1 MTPELTDKLISKY
14 PDQFKNLKGIEC
26 DDGWYKILDKLFY
39 IVTNRLDY
47 KNRLNEPL
55 DFGWTQLKEKFGSL
69 RAYCHGS
76 DDYIK
81 GAIEMAESVSCM
93 TCEVTGEKGKLRKKK
108 IDEAGEIVPAWLK
121 TLCDSEAQ
129 KQGYVL

>member
-1 MTPELTDKLISKY
+1 MTPELTDNLLSKY
-14 PDQFKNLKGIEC
+14 PEQFKNLKGIEC
-26 DDGWYKILDKLFY
+26 DDGWHKLLDKLFY
-39 IVTNRLDY
+39 IITNHLDY

-55 DFGWTQLKEKFGSL
+55 DFGWTQLKEKFGGL
-69 RAYCHGS
+69 RAYCYGS

-81 GAIEMAESVSCM
+81 GAIEMAETISYM
-93 TCEVTGEKGKLRKKK
+93 TCEVTGEKGKLRKQK
-108 IDEAGEIVPAWLK
+108 INDGEVVPAWMK